1 MSRAVKTTCPYCG
14 VGCGVDVAVNTGAP
28 DVVQSGLI
36 AVSGDKEH
44 PANVG
49 KLCVKGTNLAAT
61 LGDATRLKAPYVD
74 GVEVSWSEA
83 IRHVADGFRATIDR
97 FGPDSVAFYLSGQLL
112 TEDYYVANKL
122 MKGFIGSA
130 NVDTNS
136 RLCMASA
143 VAAHKRAFGE
153 DVVPCDYQDLNE
165 CELLVMVGS
174 NAAWA
179 HPVLFQSVLARRQAG
194 ALKVVVIDPRATTT
208 AQEADLHLAVNPG
221 ADLALFNGLLAHL
234 HRVGATD
241 LDFIQTYTDGFAS
254 TLEEIGADDNT
265 LADVAS
271 ACGLTATELQT
282 FFELFVQTKKVV
294 TLYSQ
299 GVNQSV
305 HGADQCNAI
314 INCHL
319 ATGRLGQPGMGP
331 FSITGQPNAMGGR
344 EVGGMANTLAA
355 HMDFD
360 ADSTDKVARF
370 WQAPSIAKSPGLK
383 AVDMFD
389 AVASGQ
395 IKAIWIMATNPA
407 VSLPDSQFIAKALSR
422 CPLVVVSD
430 CYADTDTVALA
441 DVRLPAQGWG
451 EKDGTVT
458 NSERCIS
465 RQRRFAEPEFDARA
479 DWRIVC
485 DVAQAMGFRAGFNFT
500 SPAQV
505 FAEHAALSAFENR
518 GERLFDLSAYTHMT
532 EEAFDQMRP
541 AQWPPNRRPFGDRLF
556 STPDGRARF
565 VGSSASRKIST
576 NSDFPLLLNTGRLRD
591 QWHTMS
597 RTGLAAVLNQHTPEP
612 RLDIH
617 PQDAQR
623 LDIAADQ
630 LVEVLAPTGK
640 AYYLATLTESV
651 GVGEVFAPIHWTQ
664 AHAGSSVV
672 STLVPRAV
680 DPFSGQPQSKQVAV
694 AISPVTNMLWMR
706 GVLYQADQL
715 RLLRS
720 LLNEHSTYWCALPGS
735 AGVLFESACGASEA
749 ADLFAA
755 LTNQFKQANW
765 SSFRSGS
772 AEKRMLLLDGQE
784 PLMALCQ
791 SSQRSALPVF
801 AQIVAGS
808 VHGVGDTAQPD
819 TPDSRWRALAYS
831 AQAVDTSMQIC
842 SCFQVSQS
850 QISQSLADGVTT
862 VEGLGSA
869 LKCGTNC
876 GSCVPELKRLIQDY
890 GGFKAEKDTQ
900 QEREKDDAIAVGA
913 IAPT

>member
-1 MSRAVKTTCPYCG
+1 MSGPVKTTCPYCG
-14 VGCGVDVAVNTGAP
+14 VGCGVSVEVSTANSPAESRV
-28 DVVQSGLI
+28 I
-36 AVSGDKEH
+36 AVSGDVAH
-44 PANVG
+44 PANAG
-49 KLCVKGTNLAAT
+49 KLCVKGTNLAGT
-61 LGDATRLKAPYVD
+61 LGHATRLKTPQVNGADVT
-74 GVEVSWSEA
+74 WSEA
-83 IRHVADGFRATIDR
+83 IRRVADGFRTTIDK

-179 HPVLFQSVLARRQAG
+179 HPVLFQSVLERRQAG
-194 ALKVVVIDPRATTT
+194 TLKVVVIDPRATTT
-208 AQEADLHLAVNPG
+208 AQEADLHLAIRPG
-221 ADLALFNGLLAHL
+221 ADLALFNGLLSHL
-234 HRVGATD
+234 HQVGATD
-241 LDFIQTYTDGFAS
+241 LDFIQTHTSGFAGA
-254 TLEEIGADDNT
+254 LEEIGADDDNV
-265 LADVAS
+265 ADVAS
-271 ACGLTATELQT
+271 ACGLTEAELQT

-305 HGADQCNAI
+305 RGADQCNAI

-319 ATGRLGQPGMGP
+319 ATGRLGKPGMGP

-355 HMDFD
+355 HMDFE
-360 ADSTDKVARF
+360 ADSVDKVARF
-370 WQAPSIAKSPGLK
+370 WQTTSIAKTPGLK
-383 AVDMFD
+383 AVDMFN

-407 VSLPDSQFIAKALSR
+407 ASLPDSEFVSKALSE

-441 DVRLPAQGWG
+441 DIKLPAQGWG

-465 RQRRFAEPEFDARA
+465 RQRRFAEPAFDARA
-479 DWRIVC
+479 DWKIVC
-485 DVAQAMGFRAGFNFT
+485 DVAQAMGFRYGFDFT
-500 SPAQV
+500 SPAQI
-505 FAEHAALSAFENR
+505 FAEHAALSAFENG
-518 GERLFDLSAYTHMT
+518 GERLFDLTAYAHMT
-532 EEAFDQMRP
+532 EATFDQMQP
-541 AQWPPNRRPFGDRLF
+541 LSWPPNRRPFGDLHF

-565 VGSSASRKIST
+565 VASSASQRT
-576 NSDFPLLLNTGRLRD
+576 ANPSDFPLLLNTGRLRD

-597 RTGLAAVLNQHTPEP
+597 RTGLVAVLNQHAPEP

-623 LDIAADQ
+623 LNIASDE

-664 AHAGSSVV
+664 AHAGRSVV
-672 STLVPRAV
+672 SALVPRVV
-680 DPFSGQPQSKQVAV
+680 DPISGQPQSKQVAV
-694 AISPVTNMLWMR
+694 AISPVVNTLWVR
-706 GVLYQADQL
+706 GVLYQTDQL
-715 RLLRS
+715 MALRS
-720 LLNEHSTYWCALPGS
+720 LLNERSTYWCALPGR
-735 AGVLFESACGASEA
+735 AGVLFESACHGADVA
-749 ADLFAA
+749 GLFAA
-755 LTNQFKQANW
+755 LTTQFKQASW
-765 SSFRSGS
+765 SSFRSGGD
-772 AEKRMLLLDGQE
+772 KRVMLLDGQK

-801 AQIVAGS
+801 AQIVAGATQ
-808 VHGVGDTAQPD
+808 GTGDAVQPD
-819 TPDSRWRALAYS
+819 APDSRWRALAYS
-831 AQAVDTSMQIC
+831 AQAVDSSMQIC
-842 SCFQVSQS
+842 SCFEVSQS
-850 QISQSLADGVTT
+850 QISQSLADGVNT
-862 VEGLGSA
+862 VEGLGNA

-876 GSCVPELKRLIQDY
+876 GSCVPELKRLIQDF
-890 GGFKAEKDTQ
+890 GGPKII
-900 QEREKDDAIAVGA
+900 ERENAIAVGA
-913 IAPT
+913 VAPP